1 MEGQL
6 VANRSAAGRLWQG
19 DLGQFFTRAS
29 VARCCLDQLTLPA
42 NLLTIKLLEPS
53 AGHGAFFLPIIPKL
67 VRACRLQKRPYSAL
81 QKVFR
86 AYEIDPA
93 VAASLRQKCIRALE
107 ENGVPSLRAR
117 SLARYWV
124 RNEDFLEARFRSCF
138 SHIVGNP
145 PYIRWE
151 AIPAKL
157 RASYKQ
163 RFLTFKQRA
172 DLYVAF
178 IERGLE
184 LLQSDGQM
192 GLLCPGNWTRNVY
205 GSSIRKLL
213 TSKGYLKK
221 IIDFSGVDSFEQS
234 ADAYPCF
241 FIFQRGS
248 TGATQIF
255 SMADG
260 EKLSRAGDIVTRRF
274 GPSSSPLLLSL
285 NNEIDRVVRRARTNF
300 PSLDEAGCSVR
311 VGSATGCNDVFLG
324 SSRDLP
330 VEKDRLLPFVN
341 ARSIRDGIVQW
352 SGTSIVNV
360 FDENGQLVKLDRFP
374 RLGAYLQRHKEVL
387 RARYKASRSKFWWPT
402 IDVLHPDWYRLPKL
416 LVVDISAKPV
426 VGLDAKGY
434 CAGSGVYQI
443 KSKNWPLDDLLVL
456 LSAGVL
462 GLFTSGSSAATPMPF
477 HRFQKQQ
484 ISAVPIPKWEEL
496 DEQWR
501 TRFQGARIQGDL
513 AEILSTVAELY
524 DCEPVLL
531 REHVARDWEALNDR
545 PKA

>member
-6 VANRSAAGRLWQG
+6 GADSAANVPWQG
-19 DLGQFFTRAS
+19 GLCQFFTRDS
-29 VARCCLDQLTLPA
+29 VARYCLDQFTLPA
-42 NLLTIKLLEPS
+42 NLLSIKLLEPA
-53 AGHGAFFLPIIPKL
+53 AGHGAFFLPLIPKL
-67 VRACRLQKRPYSAL
+67 VSACRAQKRSYMAL
-81 QKVFR
+81 QKAFR
-86 AYEIDPA
+86 AYEINST
-93 VAASLRQKCIRALE
+93 VASSLRQKCIAALE
-107 ENGVPSLRAR
+107 QTGVPSQKAKRLAR
-117 SLARYWV
+117 SWI
-124 RNEDFLEARFRSCF
+124 RNEDFLDARIRSRF

-151 AIPAKL
+151 AIPSKL
-157 RASYKQ
+157 RASYKA
-163 RFLTFKQRA
+163 RFQTFKQRA

-178 IERGLE
+178 IERGLG
-184 LLQSDGQM
+184 LLQSNGQM
-192 GLLCPGNWTRNVY
+192 GLLCPGNWTKNVY
-205 GSSIRKLL
+205 GGSIRELL
-213 TSKGYLKK
+213 TSNGHLKK
-221 IIDFSGVDSFEQS
+221 IIDFSDVDSFEKS

-248 TGATQIF
+248 TGATQIS

-274 GPSSSPLLLSL
+274 GPSSTPLLLSL
-285 NNEIDRVVRRARTNF
+285 NNEIDRVVKRARTNF
-300 PSLDEAGCSVR
+300 PSLGEAGCSVR

-360 FDENGQLVKLDRFP
+360 FDDNGKLVKLVRFP
-374 RLGAYLQRHKEVL
+374 RLGAYLQRHKDVL

-402 IDVLHPDWYRLPKL
+402 IDVLHPDWYRSPKL

-426 VGLDAKGY
+426 IGLDAKGY

-443 KSKNWPLDDLLVL
+443 KSKNWPLDDLLLL

-462 GLFTSGSSAATPMPF
+462 GLFTSGSSAATQMAF

-496 DEQWR
+496 DERWR
-501 TRFQGARIQGDL
+501 ADGSCVTLFRNRK
-513 AEILSTVAELY
+513 SKTY
-524 DCEPVLL
+524 
-531 REHVARDWEALNDR
+531 RRDVR
-545 PKA
+545 SGR